1 MSEERI
7 LLNGWVHATL
17 GVLGE
22 YINGKAFND
31 NDWSKEGR
39 PIIRIQDL
47 TGTGKAPNY
56 YDGEIEEKYMVR
68 PGDLLIA
75 WSATLG
81 AYIWHGPEACLN
93 QHIFKVTSYIDKM
106 FHYYLVQ
113 SIVDELYRNAH
124 GSGMVHVTRGKF
136 ESIAVQLPPLPE
148 QQRIVAA
155 IEEQFTRLDAAVDA
169 LQHTKARLK
178 RSRASILK
186 AAVKGK
192 LTEAWR
198 AEHTVDET
206 ASELLERILI
216 ERRAKWEADLR
227 AKGKDPAKVKYVEPA
242 EPNVEGLPD
251 LPEEWCW
258 ATAEQIGDV
267 GTGATPLRSRS
278 DYYENGTIPWI
289 TSGALNSDIIT
300 YAEEF
305 ITEKALEETNVK
317 VFPTGT
323 LLVAMYGEGK
333 TRGKVSELKIN
344 ATTNQACA
352 AIAFR
357 PISALCQPYIKI
369 FMQSN
374 YIEIRRLAV
383 GGAQP
388 NLNLE
393 IVKQTLIP
401 LPPLSEQQQ
410 IVAEVEERLSV
421 IAQAETAV
429 EVSLKRAERTRQ
441 SILQMAFAGRLVP
454 QDTDD
459 EPASVLLERIREER
473 EKAKDGGRANKRRVG
488 NRDVSEPERVDVEGM
503 EQVALWGSMNG

>member
-1 MSEERI
+1 MNEERV
-7 LLNGWVHATL
+7 LPDGWVWTTL
-17 GVLGE
+17 GEMLPIQ
-22 YINGKAFND
+22 YGK
-31 NDWSKEGR
+31 G
-39 PIIRIQDL
+39 
-47 TGTGKAPNY
+47 
-56 YDGEIEEKYMVR
+56 
-68 PGDLLIA
+68 
-75 WSATLG
+75 
-81 AYIWHGPEACLN
+81 
-93 QHIFKVTSYIDKM
+93 
-106 FHYYLVQ
+106 LVG
-113 SIVDELYRNAH
+113 SSRNASGQVPVY
-124 GSGMVHVTRGKF
+124 GSSGIVGLHNQPFTTKAALIIGRKGSVGSVYYSPAPCWPIDTVYFVEESENINLKF
-136 ESIAVQLPPLPE
+136 FLYLLSSLELNRLDKSTAIPGLSRDDYNAIAVKIPPLPE

-178 RSRASILK
+178 RSRASVLK
-186 AAVKGK
+186 AAVEGK

-198 AEHTVDET
+198 AEHDVDET
-206 ASELLERILI
+206 APELLERILV
-216 ERRAKWEADLR
+216 ERRTKWEADLR

-383 GGAQP
+383 SGAQP

-421 IAQAETAV
+421 INQAETTI

-441 SILQMAFAGRLVP
+441 SILQKAFTGQLVP
-454 QDTDD
+454 QDSDD

-473 EKAKDGGRANKRRVG
+473 GKAKDGGRANKMRMV
-488 NRDVSEPERVDVEGM
+488 NRDVSEPERVDVQGM
-503 EQVALWGSMNG
+503 EQVALWGSVER